1 MSEKKV
7 KETKKATPVAQA
19 VAEPTGPRVND
30 LPGEGILLMNPVT
43 KRRYAVSLVP
53 GDAPDSFNVV
63 INWGSFKKFSKKTKP
78 EAIQGRDA
86 ARALLS
92 ELIEEKIATDDRW
105 EVVPQS

>member
-1 MSEKKV
+1 MSEKV
-7 KETKKATPVAQA
+7 KETKKATPAKA
-19 VAEPTGPRVND
+19 VPVVEPTGPRTND

-63 INWGSFKKFSKKTKP
+63 INWGSMKKFSKKTKP
-78 EAIQGRDA
+78 EAVQGRDA

-92 ELIEEKIATDDRW
+92 ELIEEKISTDDRW